1 MKNFLNEDQIKTLT
15 KVNNWANIKPAGA
28 FLNLYPEDFVADIES
43 WNQVCDQLQIPYDS
57 KSATILYFAVNND

>member
-1 MKNFLNEDQIKTLT
+1 MKKFLNEDQIKTLT
-15 KVNNWANIKPAGA
+15 KVNNWTNIKPAGA

>member
-28 FLNLYPEDFVADIES
+28 FLNLYPEDFVADVEG
-43 WNQVCDQLQIPYDS
+43 WNAICEQLQIPYDS